1 MGEKLKEIL
10 KDGALAT
17 DIDLTDS
24 QLDKFEKFYE
34 HLIEKNKVMNLTA
47 ITDERDVVY
56 KHFIDSIAL
65 IKKINFDG
73 KKLLMWEQE
82 QGFREYHLLS

>member
-34 HLIEKNKVMNLTA
+34 LLIEKNKVMNLTA
-47 ITDERDVVY
+47 ITDE
-56 KHFIDSIAL
+56 
-65 IKKINFDG
+65 
-73 KKLLMWEQE
+73 
-82 QGFREYHLLS
+82 

>member
-10 KDGALAT
+10 KDGALAA

-47 ITDERDVVY
+47 ITDESHNPY
-56 KHFIDSIAL
+56 FLA
-65 IKKINFDG
+65 
-73 KKLLMWEQE
+73 
-82 QGFREYHLLS
+82 FRIVFRSRHLQLPSLSQDF

>member
-10 KDGALAT
+10 KDGALAA

-34 HLIEKNKVMNLTA
+34 YLIEKNKVMNLTP
-47 ITDERDVVY
+47 
-56 KHFIDSIAL
+56 
-65 IKKINFDG
+65 
-73 KKLLMWEQE
+73 LLM
-82 QGFREYHLLS
+82 REMWFISILLTVLP

>member
-10 KDGALAT
+10 KDGALAA

-34 HLIEKNKVMNLTA
+34 HLIEK
-47 ITDERDVVY
+47 
-56 KHFIDSIAL
+56 
-65 IKKINFDG
+65 IK
-73 KKLLMWEQE
+73 
-82 QGFREYHLLS
+82 